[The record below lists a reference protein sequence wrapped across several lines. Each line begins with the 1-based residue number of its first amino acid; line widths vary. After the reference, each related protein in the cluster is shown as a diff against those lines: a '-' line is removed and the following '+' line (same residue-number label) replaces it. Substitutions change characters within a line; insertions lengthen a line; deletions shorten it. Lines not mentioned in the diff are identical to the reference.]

1 MSSNDAYSTSMADDT
16 SALRREIRQGRPFR
30 SLKQEATLGLLRTAD
45 LVRRRMGA
53 LVEPHGVTLQQYNV
67 LRILRGAGGPLP
79 TLEVG
84 ERMVEQAPGVTRL
97 LDRIEA
103 KGLVSRER
111 CAEDRRQVLVS
122 ITPAGLAL
130 LAALDERVDREDD
143 DVLATLDEAETR
155 RLIEL
160 LDRVRAGLG

>member
-1 MSSNDAYSTSMADDT
+1 MARET
-16 SALRREIRQGRPFR
+16 SAIQREIRQNRPFA
-30 SLKQEATLGLLRTAD
+30 SLRQEATLGVLRTAD
-45 LVRRRMGA
+45 LIRRRISA
-53 LVEPHGVTLQQYNV
+53 VVERYGVTLQQFNV

-79 TLEVG
+79 SLEIG

-103 KGLVSRER
+103 KGWVARER
-111 CAEDRRQVLVS
+111 CAEDRRQVLVT
-122 ITPAGLAL
+122 ITPAGLEL
-130 LAALDERVDREDD
+130 LARMDDTVEGEDT
-143 DVLATLDEAETR
+143 DVLAMLDDAETE

>member
-1 MSSNDAYSTSMADDT
+1 MARET
-16 SALRREIRQGRPFR
+16 SALQREIRQNRPFG
-30 SLKQEATLGLLRTAD
+30 SPHQEATLGVLRTAD
-45 LVRRRMGA
+45 LIRRRISA
-53 LVEPHGVTLQQYNV
+53 VVERYGVTLQQFNV

-79 TLEVG
+79 TLEIG

-103 KGLVSRER
+103 KGWVARER
-111 CAEDRRQVLVS
+111 CAEDRRQVLVT
-122 ITPAGLAL
+122 ITPAGLEL
-130 LAALDERVDREDD
+130 LARMDDTVEGEDT
-143 DVLATLDEAETR
+143 DVLAMLDDAETE